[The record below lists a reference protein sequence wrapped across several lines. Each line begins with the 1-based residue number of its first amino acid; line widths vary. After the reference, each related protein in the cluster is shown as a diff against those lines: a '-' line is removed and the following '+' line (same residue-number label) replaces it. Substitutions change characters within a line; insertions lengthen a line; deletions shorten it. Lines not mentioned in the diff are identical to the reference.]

1 MTTRHLPTL
10 AATTLILMLT
20 GIFAAACVS
29 KQTLRTT
36 ALDDSAW
43 QSAQWISVAD
53 APVVS
58 GPIDD
63 HQNGRAA
70 DGASWFVSDVK
81 NDQRIVQARWMTTA
95 LGVYELYVN
104 GRPVGEEVLKP
115 GFTHHAK
122 TRRSFTY
129 DITSLI
135 NRKAGE
141 QNQLAVQVTPGWWAD
156 KIVTQMCFPWSSRT
170 DLCRRHAPFSWH

>member
-10 AATTLILMLT
+10 AAVLILTL
-20 GIFAAACVS
+20 AVACAS
-29 KQTLRTT
+29 KENLQQALRIT

-58 GPIDD
+58 GPVDD

-70 DGASWFVSDVK
+70 DGASWFVSDVNNEK
-81 NDQRIVQARWMTTA
+81 RIVQARWMTTA

-115 GFTHHAK
+115 GFTHPAK

-129 DITSLI
+129 DITALI

-156 KIVTQMCFPWSSRT
+156 KIVTPTAIRVW
-170 DLCRRHAPFSWH
+170 